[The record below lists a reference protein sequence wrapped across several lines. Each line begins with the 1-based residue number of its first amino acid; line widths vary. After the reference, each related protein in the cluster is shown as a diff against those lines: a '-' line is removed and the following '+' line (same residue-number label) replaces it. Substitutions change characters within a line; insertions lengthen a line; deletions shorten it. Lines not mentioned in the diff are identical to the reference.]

1 MKGSSGRRQ
10 KSDKVQCNVNLWWI
24 DDSFVDTK
32 SAVESNGTI
41 QRFVGKQ
48 KVSLIYERPCFLVQW
63 ENFWHPSFPCT
74 EAPYAVSQVRFQ
86 HESPRSPITKIT
98 INRRRNVTNQ
108 TAIYYCCSEELNELK
123 MCVSSMQYSR
133 PKWGN
138 LRKTCFLKVNPM
150 VHETRNVRMNF

>member
-1 MKGSSGRRQ
+1 MEKQNKSCISCARKAAAVAGE

-24 DDSFVDTK
+24 DDFFVDTNQQSSQTELS
-32 SAVESNGTI
+32 SASWVSKKFPWFTNA
-41 QRFVGKQ
+41 RAFWCSGKTFGIRA
-48 KVSLIYERPCFLVQW
+48 SLALKPLMQW
-63 ENFWHPSFPCT
+63 P
-74 EAPYAVSQVRFQ
+74 VSQVRFQ

-133 PKWGN
+133 PKWG
-138 LRKTCFLKVNPM
+138 KS
-150 VHETRNVRMNF
+150 